1 MDIKESWVIEIMIKL
16 IESEMIGL
24 KVIKGKTLVKDGSN
38 RNFSIV

>member
-1 MDIKESWVIEIMIKL
+1 MIKL

-24 KVIKGKTLVKDGSN
+24 KVIKGKTLAIKDGSN